1 MEVIVE
7 FVVSDIFKASEFYTK
22 YLGFKIDFTEYE
34 PISWMQLSNGNTII
48 MLVTYDYTKGDIEGF
63 KDYTLSTN
71 LYKFTY
77 DNLDKI
83 KEIYELCKK
92 DNKEI
97 FLDFRKAD
105 FRYEFGVY
113 DEDHNMILVT
123 KLEKE

>member
-1 MEVIVE
+1 MEVVVE
-7 FVVSDIFKASEFYTK
+7 FVVKDVFKAAEFYIK
-22 YLGFKIDFTEYE
+22 YLGFKIDLEEYE

-48 MLVTYDYTKGDIEGF
+48 MLVTYDYTIKDIEGF
-63 KDYTLSTN
+63 KKYTESTN

-77 DNLDKI
+77 ESLDEIRK
-83 KEIYELCKK
+83 IYELCKK

-105 FRYEFGVY
+105 FRYEFGVF

-123 KLEKE
+123 KRENE